1 VLESQVLLA
10 QFQVRS
16 NLIDEIKGGKDS
28 DTALVELKTGVE
40 NGQAPE
46 FRLDNGVLKC
56 GHRLCVPDV
65 GELRQRILREAHFTP
80 YSVHPGATKM
90 YHDVKD
96 MYWWSGLKKDEA
108 QFIST
113 CLTCQQ
119 VKFEHQRPTGLLQE
133 LPLPEWKWERITMD
147 FVVGLPRTQ
156 KGHDSI
162 WVIVDRLTKSAHFIA
177 VKTTYSAAQL
187 AQLYVD
193 QIVKYHG
200 VPVSII
206 SDRGSQFTSKFWQ
219 RLQEI
224 MGTQLDFSTA
234 FHPQT
239 DGQSERTIQTL
250 EDMLRMCVLDFGGD
264 WERHLPLIEF
274 AYNNSYHSTI
284 GMAPYEALYGRKCRS
299 PLCWLESGE
308 KQLEGP
314 ELIQETSAKVPLI
327 QERLKIAFSRQKSYA
342 DTKRRDIRFQPGDH
356 VFLKVS
362 PMKGV
367 IRFGKRGK
375 LNPRYIGPFE
385 ILDRVGNVSYRLA
398 LPPHLSYVHPVF
410 HISMLRKYIPDSTHV
425 LKAPDIEITE
435 DLSYE
440 EIPFAIVDRQIRKLR
455 NKEIPMIKVQW
466 QNHGMDECTWETE
479 QSMRA
484 KYPQLFS

>member
-1 VLESQVLLA
+1 RQRRWVELLKDYDCQILYHPGKANVVADALSRKSMGSLYHISIQKKELVKDLKNLFNTGLQLEVSESQVLLA

-16 NLIDEIKGGKDS
+16 NLMDEIKAAQDS
-28 DTALVELKTGVE
+28 DPALVELKTAVQ

-46 FRLDNGVLKC
+46 FRLDNGVLKY

-96 MYWWSGLKKDEA
+96 MYWWSGLKKDVA

-162 WVIVDRLTKSAHFIA
+162 WVIIDRLTKSSHFIA

-206 SDRGSQFTSKFWQ
+206 SDRGLQFTSKFWQ
-219 RLQEI
+219 RLQKI

-239 DGQSERTIQTL
+239 DG
-250 EDMLRMCVLDFGGD
+250 
-264 WERHLPLIEF
+264 
-274 AYNNSYHSTI
+274 
-284 GMAPYEALYGRKCRS
+284 
-299 PLCWLESGE
+299 
-308 KQLEGP
+308 
-314 ELIQETSAKVPLI
+314 
-327 QERLKIAFSRQKSYA
+327 
-342 DTKRRDIRFQPGDH
+342 
-356 VFLKVS
+356 
-362 PMKGV
+362 
-367 IRFGKRGK
+367 
-375 LNPRYIGPFE
+375 
-385 ILDRVGNVSYRLA
+385 
-398 LPPHLSYVHPVF
+398 
-410 HISMLRKYIPDSTHV
+410 
-425 LKAPDIEITE
+425 
-435 DLSYE
+435 
-440 EIPFAIVDRQIRKLR
+440 
-455 NKEIPMIKVQW
+455 
-466 QNHGMDECTWETE
+466 
-479 QSMRA
+479 
-484 KYPQLFS
+484 